1 MNSLLSQYQAKRPW
15 ILRVSGCSRFSVRN
29 PPYIHHVFWF
39 TNHPPA
45 IGVAQNPPVA
55 SNKSKSMFSI
65 LSRQGTSTSYHF
77 ISYHNR
83 NIYVYIYIHLFTS
96 VDICLHLFTSVSICF
111 HLFPSVYICF
121 HLFTSIYHVHPSII
135 KTDSDSPRL
144 RSCCSSSSVM
154 GPSPKSSGRRSR
166 PRSFG
171 LGWARI
177 RRQWRTQV

>member
-1 MNSLLSQYQAKRPW
+1 MYFRYSWWMTHKEAYPVTSFVSVPQVHSQMSFQHGPPRMAFGTPAAIPRNCSPLYNRILTGKKRNHKGLVMNSLLSQYQAKRPW

-65 LSRQGTSTSYHF
+65 LSRQGTSTTYHF

-83 NIYVYIYIHLFTS
+83 NIYVYIYI
-96 VDICLHLFTSVSICF
+96 
-111 HLFPSVYICF
+111 
-121 HLFTSIYHVHPSII
+121 
-135 KTDSDSPRL
+135 
-144 RSCCSSSSVM
+144 
-154 GPSPKSSGRRSR
+154 
-166 PRSFG
+166 
-171 LGWARI
+171 
-177 RRQWRTQV
+177 